1 MGLSLIRGKAVVCR
15 ALDDET
21 IEVIDEGAVVQQDG
35 RIVAVGSYAELVK
48 QYQPDQVLG
57 SPHHVI
63 LPGFVNSH
71 HHVGLTPL
79 QLGSLDYPL
88 ELWFATRLGARQVDV
103 YLDTLYSAFEM
114 IASGIT
120 TVQHIHTWRNGPAS
134 QWPAIA
140 EQVIQA
146 YQDIGMRVSYSFAAR
161 DQNRLAYEADEAFI
175 QRLPA
180 DLAPAVTNLLKDQ
193 QVPFAEYLNL
203 FAHLWHQWQHHPSG
217 QVKIQLAP
225 ANLHWCSDQALL
237 QQHDYAQKYQVPVH
251 MHLVETIYQKIYA
264 QRRTG
269 KTAVQHLQDLGLLGP
284 HLTLGHGVWLTE
296 GDIEILADTGTHICH
311 NASSNLRLQSGIA
324 PLNAFTRKGIS
335 VAIGLDEAGIN
346 DDRDMLQEM
355 RLVLKLH
362 RVPGFDA
369 PVPKAAQVFRMAT
382 EYGAK
387 TTGFGDRIGILAP
400 GKAADLVLLDWRKLA
415 YPYLDAAIPLIE
427 AVLHRGRTTAIDVVI
442 INGEVVLQD
451 GQFTR
456 VDRDAA
462 LVTLAEQLQ
471 APLTAAE
478 EHRRWLAKAVFPYV
492 KQGYDG
498 WLSNASSYP
507 FYCQN
512 CQH

>member
-21 IEVIDEGAVVQQDG
+21 IEVIEEGAVVQKDG
-35 RIVAVGSYAELVK
+35 RILAIGPYTELIGR
-48 QYQPDQVLG
+48 YQPDQVLG

-114 IASGIT
+114 LASGIT
-120 TVQHIHTWRNGPAS
+120 TVQHIHTQRNGPTS
-134 QWPAIA
+134 QWPVIA

-161 DQNRLAYEADEAFI
+161 DQNRLVYEADEAFI

-180 DLAPAVTNLLKDQ
+180 DLAPAVADLLKGQ
-193 QVPFAEYLNL
+193 QIPFAEYLNL
-203 FAHLWHQWQHHPSG
+203 FTHLWKQWQQHPSG
-217 QVKIQLAP
+217 RVKIQLAP
-225 ANLHWCSDQALL
+225 ANLHWCSDKALLL
-237 QQHDYAQKYQVPVH
+237 QQDYAQKYEVPIH

-269 KTAVQHLQDLGLLGP
+269 KTAVQHLQNLGLLGS
-284 HLTLGHGVWLTE
+284 HLTLGHGVWLTAT
-296 GDIEILADTGTHICH
+296 DIEILADTGTHICH

-324 PLNAFTRKGIS
+324 PLNAFTQKGMS
-335 VAIGLDEAGIN
+335 VAIGLDEAGLN

-362 RVPGFDA
+362 RLPGFDA
-369 PVPKAAQVFRMAT
+369 TVPKATQVFRMAT
-382 EYGAK
+382 EHGAR
-387 TTGFGDRIGILAP
+387 TTGFRDAIGILAP
-400 GKAADLVLLDWRKLA
+400 GRNADLVLMDWKKLA
-415 YPYLDAAIPLIE
+415 YPYLDAEIPLIE
-427 AVLHRGRTTAIDVVI
+427 AVLHRGRSSAIDTVMV
-442 INGEVVLQD
+442 NGEVVLQD

-456 VDRDAA
+456 VDRDAVLA
-462 LVTLAEQLQ
+462 TLAEQLQ
-471 APLTAAE
+471 SPITEAE
-478 EHRRWLAKAVFPYV
+478 EHRRRLAKAVFPYV
-492 KQGYDG
+492 KQVYYG
-498 WLSNASSYP
+498 WLSDASCHS